1 MCFSTQVSL
10 DVLAWRGGF
19 GDWKSNQL
27 LLFIHLSSLVRI
39 KVALQI
45 VLQKG
50 SYMWG
55 KAVKW
60 TQTIHDSDMKGY
72 GRHHMSDKYL
82 VTPLLGHQKTD
93 EYMEDKKKCEPQA
106 KTKVTKN
113 ADSLC
118 VINFNEV
125 KRHETMY
132 IPISTHVCM
141 LYLSLL
147 LWVCWRLFCGLH
159 DGRLRV
165 LGRGRSRFL
174 GVSRGRL

>member
-10 DVLAWRGGF
+10 DVLVWGGKKGF

-45 VLQKG
+45 VLQEE

-72 GRHHMSDKYL
+72 GRHHMSDSTSLRRCWAIRKQMSTWRTRRN
-82 VTPLLGHQKTD
+82 VNHKPGQKW
-93 EYMEDKKKCEPQA
+93 P
-106 KTKVTKN
+106 N

-118 VINFNEV
+118 DINFNEV

-132 IPISTHVCM
+132 IHTFPHAIPESVAVSM
-141 LYLSLL
+141 LAAL
-147 LWVCWRLFCGLH
+147 LWASWWQAVCSGK
-159 DGRLRV
+159 GQE
-165 LGRGRSRFL
+165 
-174 GVSRGRL
+174 